1 VFILTNKKGI
11 SPLIATVLI
20 IGFTILAAILVIN
33 WINDL
38 VGTQTDL
45 QQCQADAGNM
55 CTDYISLVEYS
66 ATQVDKTVPAD
77 GIADETIVTV
87 TNLAT
92 EVPDVAVTLLDA
104 SGNSVHVFQI
114 VAEDFTNGQA
124 TPAAYVGTDAVE
136 AKFIVKATSEHKDET
151 CEVACGDGVTVD
163 VTII

>member
-1 VFILTNKKGI
+1 MTNKKGI

-66 ATQVDKTVPAD
+66 ATQVDTTGNGA
-77 GIADETIVTV
+77 ADETTVTV

-92 EVPDVAVTLLDA
+92 EIPDVAVTLLDA

-114 VAEDFTNGQA
+114 VAADFTNGQA
-124 TPAAYVGTDAVE
+124 TPAAYLGTDAVE